1 MGYVL
6 LLGGARSGKSAFACR
21 LAEESGRPVT
31 FVATAT
37 AEDAEMAERIER
49 HRISRPAGWRT
60 VEEPRAL
67 LGPITTCEREQF
79 VVVDCLTLWVANL
92 QGAGATSSEIG
103 EQATALASALAS
115 RDEGVVVSNEVGLG
129 IVPANETARE
139 FRDILGTVNAE
150 FAARAQRAILMV
162 AGRALDLVAPR

>member
-31 FVATAT
+31 FVAAAT
-37 AEDAEMAERIER
+37 AEDAEMAQRIER

-67 LGPITTCEREQF
+67 LGAITACEREQY

-92 QGAGATSSEIG
+92 QAAGASPSDIS
-103 EQATALASALAS
+103 EQATALAGALAS
-115 RDEGVVVSNEVGLG
+115 RDGVVVSNEVGLG

-139 FRDILGTVNAE
+139 YRDLLGMVNAE

-162 AGRALDLVAPR
+162 AGRKLDLVAPR